1 MEEKQSEFDA
11 IIVAMDGESAERD
24 RCIKEIISRVS
35 KIRPLEPRVGETENG
50 DKLSDN
56 RSDVVFRL
64 NAITR
69 GMSHANSELNS
80 LLARLTELV
89 GQ

>member
-1 MEEKQSEFDA
+1 MGEKSSEFDA

-24 RCIKEIISRVS
+24 RCISEIVRRVS
-35 KIRPLEPRVGETENG
+35 KIRPSEPIVGEPENAN
-50 DKLSDN
+50 KLDDN

-69 GMSHANSELNS
+69 GMSRANSELNR